1 MDFNRKITDWY
12 RENRRDLPWR
22 STRNAYNI
30 WISEI
35 ILQQTRVSQGLDYYY
50 RFTET
55 FPDVETLAKA
65 SENQV
70 LAVWKGLGYYSRARN
85 MHHTAKMVVNQY
97 DGIFP
102 SSFTEL
108 LKLKGIGEYTAAA
121 IASIC
126 AGEPVPVVDGNV
138 VRIFSRIFGFDAP
151 VGSSRIFKEVKE
163 KSSEFITN
171 QDPGTYNQAV
181 MEFGAL
187 FCKPKSPDCCNCIFT
202 KDCFAFKQNK
212 VDELPVSKPEIK
224 KRTRWF
230 NYLVI
235 QTPEGLIMKKRD
247 AGDIW
252 TGLWEFPLFEAGK
265 LMDEKEVI
273 QLAVDN
279 NMLGPGTNVSKF
291 KKDYRHILTHQTI
304 YARFFIADVKNSVD
318 QPAVSE
324 GIKFDKDQ
332 IRETAIS
339 RLMEKFICDADFF

>member
-22 STRNAYNI
+22 NTRNPYNI

-70 LAVWKGLGYYSRARN
+70 LAVWKGLGYYNRARN
-85 MHHTAKMVVNQY
+85 MHHTAKIVVDQY
-97 DGIFP
+97 EGIFP
-102 SSFTEL
+102 SSYTGL

-138 VRIFSRIFGFDAP
+138 VRIFSRIFGFEAP
-151 VGSSRIFKEVKE
+151 VGSTRIFKEVKE
-163 KSSEFITN
+163 KSKEFISD

-187 FCKPKSPDCCNCIFT
+187 FCKPKSPECNTCIFR
-202 KDCFAFKQNK
+202 KECFALNYNK
-212 VDELPVSKPEIK
+212 VGELPVSKPEIK
-224 KRTRWF
+224 KRSRWF

-235 QTPEGLIMKKRD
+235 ITAEGLVMKKRE

-252 TGLWEFPLFEAGK
+252 TGLWEFPLFEAGQ
-265 LMDEKEVI
+265 LMDVKEVHR
-273 QLAVDN
+273 LALDKN
-279 NMLGPGTNVSKF
+279 LLNPDTKLTKF

-304 YARFFIADVKNSVD
+304 HARFFIADVKNGVD

-324 GIKFDKDQ
+324 GMKFDKDQ

-339 RLMEKFICDADFF
+339 RLMEKFISDAEFF